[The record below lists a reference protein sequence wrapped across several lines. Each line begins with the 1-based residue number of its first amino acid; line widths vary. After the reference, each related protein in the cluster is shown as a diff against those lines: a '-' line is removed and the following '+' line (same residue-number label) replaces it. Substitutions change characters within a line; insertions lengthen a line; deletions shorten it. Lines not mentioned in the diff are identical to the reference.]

1 MPASAAGSL
10 RLAQQEDAD
19 DLLTRDPFALV
30 VGMLLDQQMPMER
43 AFAGPQRLVER
54 LGSNQLDPRDVAEHD
69 PDAFAELMARPPAV
83 HRYPAAMAARVQ
95 ALARHVVDEY
105 GGDVSVL
112 WRDARS
118 GAEVRRRLQALPG
131 FGPQK
136 ASIFTALLGKQL
148 GVRPDGWRE
157 AAGEY
162 GRDGTYLSVADVRDE
177 ESLAAVRDAKRRLK
191 AEKRASAGG

>member
-1 MPASAAGSL
+1 MPASAAGRL

-54 LGSNQLDPRDVAEHD
+54 LGSTRLDPREVAEHD

-83 HRYPAAMAARVQ
+83 HRYPAAMAGRVQ
-95 ALARHVVDEY
+95 ALARHVVAEY
-105 GGDVSVL
+105 GADVTLL
-112 WRDARS
+112 WRDAPT
-118 GAEVRRRLQALPG
+118 GADVRRRLQALPG

-136 ASIFTALLGKQL
+136 AKIFTALLGKQL
-148 GVRPDGWRE
+148 GVRPEGWRE

-162 GRDGTYLSVADVRDE
+162 GRDGTHLSVADVRDE

-191 AEKRASAGG
+191 AEKRASARG

>member
-19 DLLTRDPFALV
+19 ALLTRDPFALV

-43 AFAGPQRLVER
+43 AFAGPQRIVER
-54 LGSNQLDPRDVAEHD
+54 LGSDRLDPRDVAEHD

-83 HRYPAAMAARVQ
+83 HRYPGAMAGRVQ
-95 ALARHVVDEY
+95 ALARHVVAEY
-105 GGDVSVL
+105 GGDVTAL
-112 WRDARS
+112 WRDAS
-118 GAEVRRRLQALPG
+118 TGADVRRRLQALPG

-136 ASIFTALLGKQL
+136 AKIFTALLGKQL

-157 AAGEY
+157 AAAEY
-162 GRDGTYLSVADVRDE
+162 GQDGTYLSVADVRDE
-177 ESLAAVRDAKRRLK
+177 ESLAAVRDAKRRAK
-191 AEKRASAGG
+191 AEKRGSAGG